1 MESFLSINII
11 WWQWVIVAIIFLV
24 IEMFTITMNALA
36 VAIAALS
43 VGVLIYFKELAFNYQ
58 LAIFFIIFIIALTL
72 KALLPKSIK
81 EIKEPS
87 VEAGL
92 IGVAS
97 KDIKPLLVGKVE
109 LKAPVNGI
117 KTWNAVSSFDIKKGK
132 KVRVIKIKGE
142 LLEVEP
148 IL

>member
-11 WWQWVIVAIIFLV
+11 WWQWVIVAIIFLI
-24 IEMFTITMNALA
+24 IEIFTVTMNALA

-43 VGVLIYFKELAFNYQ
+43 VGILIYFKEIPFYYQ
-58 LAIFFIIFIIALTL
+58 LAIFFIIYIIALTL

-92 IGVAS
+92 IGVVS
-97 KDIKPLLVGKVE
+97 KEIKPLLVGKVE
-109 LKAPVNGI
+109 FKTPVNGI
-117 KTWNAVSSFDIKKGK
+117 KTWNAVSTFDIKKGK

>member
-24 IEMFTITMNALA
+24 IEMFTITMNALS

-43 VGVLIYFKELAFNYQ
+43 IGVLIYFKEIPFIYQ
-58 LAIFFIIFIIALTL
+58 LAIFFIILITALTI

-109 LKAPVNGI
+109 LKSPVNGI

-132 KVRVIKIKGE
+132 KVRVVKIKGE